1 MKVLLI
7 NGSPRENGNTAR
19 ALMEVADTLAAEGV
33 ESEIFWIG
41 KKPVRGCCACY
52 QCVQKALGRCVFD
65 GEGLAI
71 ITPPWMRHILSEKTL
86 PRFVKYGVN
95 VFGIDA
101 ALPPREIAEKA
112 IQATHDFFASIGIPM
127 TLRAVGIDES
137 RIDEMARHVAETGGL
152 ENAWVPLTEADIA
165 AIFRAS
171 L

>member
-1 MKVLLI
+1 M
-7 NGSPRENGNTAR
+7 EH
-19 ALMEVADTLAAEGV
+19 ALSAYYDITH
-33 ESEIFWIG
+33 
-41 KKPVRGCCACY
+41 
-52 QCVQKALGRCVFD
+52 

-71 ITPPWMRHILSEKTL
+71 ITPHWMRHILSEKTL

-95 VFGIDA
+95 VFGVDA

-127 TLRAVGIDES
+127 TLREVGIDES
-137 RIDEMARHVAETGGL
+137 RIDEMARHVVEGWDL
-152 ENAWVPLTEADIA
+152 ENAWVPLTADDVA